1 MRSVIRRRRLE
12 AKIIK
17 LSEHWTPHPSGRNTE
32 ALAET
37 MMSARRVYLQFLRIR
52 GKKFISLPPVKRS
65 QELIMLSLQMNPHYS
80 LPPRGIAEACSCL
93 LIAGIFVSA
102 SRRSSE
108 SKVVSPSP
116 EADKTNVPSAG
127 YSAKER
133 SIILQSLSVN
143 FQPIFETRS

>member
-1 MRSVIRRRRLE
+1 MFCTVI
-12 AKIIK
+12 I
-17 LSEHWTPHPSGRNTE
+17 NT
-32 ALAET
+32 
-37 MMSARRVYLQFLRIR
+37 
-52 GKKFISLPPVKRS
+52 
-65 QELIMLSLQMNPHYS
+65 
-80 LPPRGIAEACSCL
+80 L
-93 LIAGIFVSA
+93 LIVGIFVSA

-143 FQPIFETRS
+143 FQRIFETRS